1 MKESTF
7 EKYKLVI
14 DEYLVN
20 GMNGTK
26 AYQKFYTKATEETA
40 KVNFS
45 KILTIANVADY
56 LQEQQLKTSSKL
68 NITRESQLKD
78 LQWVKAA
85 AKKDKRLNDLT
96 KAIEVQ
102 NKMLGLNEP
111 EKLDLTSKGE
121 QLKHQI
127 NILPPT
133 DGD

>member
-7 EKYKLVI
+7 EKYKLVV

-20 GMNGTK
+20 GFNGTK
-26 AYQKFYTKATEETA
+26 AYQNFYTDSSDETA

-45 KILTIANVADY
+45 KILTITNVSEY
-56 LQEQQLKTSSKL
+56 LKECQESASLKL

-78 LQWVKAA
+78 LQLLKE
-85 AKKDKRLNDLT
+85 KSDIKDTDYI

-111 EKLDLTSKGE
+111 EKIDHTSKG
-121 QLKHQI
+121 QQIKHSI